1 MSLSIK
7 NRSRVT
13 GATRGLYLLTAAA
26 IAVCAFVAVD
36 LQEAYADS
44 LDAYDAAYA
53 ESQTAGRKLEDAIKK
68 ADKTLDAYTA
78 DSLYA
83 PELHS
88 RLEKQRDKA
97 RGTSKAIARDVSGLS
112 TSEVSE
118 ASEDLSKL
126 ASRWTKLAGEM
137 DRTAAFVRR
146 SAEEKLDV
154 DARESLKKTAEDA
167 RGTLASADGDYSGV
181 VPQDQRDTLR
191 KAINEAGDAVSKLV
205 KHDDAKAKEDA
216 VKAAKAAVDKTI
228 SDYEAQLAEQRR
240 QAEAASAW
248 SGSYGGS
255 YQAGTSGWG
264 GSYSYSQNGHSQGGY
279 SGNGRSGYYVATSCG
294 SNVAECQRNIDGNGS
309 GALNVMTTDDAG
321 TKYYQAH
328 TSSWGASSVNINGQN
343 HALGSWQQAQYVDGK
358 PYGPNDG
365 KSYYQTCG
373 PDGKV
378 YYAPMY

>member
-1 MSLSIK
+1 MDS
-7 NRSRVT
+7 
-13 GATRGLYLLTAAA
+13 TAAS
-26 IAVCAFVAVD
+26 V
-36 LQEAYADS
+36 
-44 LDAYDAAYA
+44 
-53 ESQTAGRKLEDAIKK
+53 RK
-68 ADKTLDAYTA
+68 
-78 DSLYA
+78 
-83 PELHS
+83 
-88 RLEKQRDKA
+88 
-97 RGTSKAIARDVSGLS
+97 
-112 TSEVSE
+112 
-118 ASEDLSKL
+118 
-126 ASRWTKLAGEM
+126 
-137 DRTAAFVRR
+137 

-154 DARESLKKTAEDA
+154 DARESLKKAMEGA

-181 VPQDQRDTLR
+181 VPQDQRDSLR
-191 KAINEAGDAVSKLV
+191 KAINEAEDAVSKSV

-216 VKAAKAAVDKTI
+216 VNAAKAAVDKTI

-248 SGSYGGS
+248 SGSYGSGS
-255 YQAGTSGWG
+255 YGGSSQASTAGWG
-264 GSYSYSQNGHSQGGY
+264 GSGYSQNGYGQSGY
-279 SGNGRSGYYVATSCG
+279 SGNSGYSGSGRSGYYTATSCG

-309 GALNVMTTDDAG
+309 GALNVMTTDVAG

-343 HALGSWQQAQYVDGK
+343 HALGAWQQAQYIDGK

>member
-1 MSLSIK
+1 ML
-7 NRSRVT
+7 
-13 GATRGLYLLTAAA
+13 AAAA
-26 IAVCAFVAVD
+26 ISVCAFVAVD
-36 LQEAYADS
+36 LQEAHADS
-44 LDAYDAAYA
+44 LDAYDVAYA
-53 ESQTAGRKLEDAIKK
+53 ESQTAGKKLKDAVKE
-68 ADKTLDAYTA
+68 ADETLDAYTA

-97 RGTSKAIARDVSGLS
+97 KETSKAIEHDVSGLS

-126 ASRWTKLAGEM
+126 ARRWTRLAKEM
-137 DRTAAFVRR
+137 DRTAASVRR

-154 DARESLKKTAEDA
+154 DARKSLSKTVEGA
-167 RGTLASADGDYSGV
+167 RTTLASADGDYSGV

-191 KAINEAGDAVSKLV
+191 KAIDEAEDAVSKLV
-205 KHDDAKAKEDA
+205 KHDDAKEDS
-216 VKAAKAAVDKTI
+216 VKAAKATVDKTI
-228 SDYEAQLAEQRR
+228 SDYEAALAEQRR

-248 SGSYGGS
+248 SGSYGAGS
-255 YQAGTSGWG
+255 YGGSSQASTTGWG
-264 GSYSYSQNGHSQGGY
+264 GSGQAYSPTYSSTGY
-279 SGNGRSGYYVATSCG
+279 GRSGYYTATSCG
-294 SNVAECQRNIDGNGS
+294 GNVAECQRNIDGNGS
-309 GALNVMTTDDAG
+309 GALNVMTTDGVG

-343 HALGSWQQAQYVDGK
+343 HSLGAWQQAQYIDGK

-365 KSYYQTCG
+365 KTYYQTCG

-378 YYAPMY
+378 YYAPMN

>member
-1 MSLSIK
+1 ML
-7 NRSRVT
+7 
-13 GATRGLYLLTAAA
+13 AAAA
-26 IAVCAFVAVD
+26 ISVCAFVAVD

-53 ESQTAGRKLEDAIKK
+53 ESQTAERKLRDAIRE
-68 ADKTLDAYTA
+68 ADKTLDAYAA

-83 PELHS
+83 PELHG
-88 RLEKQRDKA
+88 RLEKQRDEAKE
-97 RGTSKAIARDVSGLS
+97 TSKTATAYDVSGLS

-126 ASRWTKLAGEM
+126 ARRWTDLAVEM
-137 DRTAAFVRR
+137 DSIADSVQR

-154 DARESLKKTAEDA
+154 DARESLRKAIEAA

-181 VPQDQRDTLR
+181 VPQDQRDSLR
-191 KAINEAGDAVSKLV
+191 KAIDEADDAVSKLV

-216 VKAAKAAVDKTI
+216 VNAAKATVDKTI

-240 QAEAASAW
+240 QAAAASAW

-255 YQAGTSGWG
+255 SQSSSAGWG
-264 GSYSYSQNGHSQGGY
+264 GSGYAYNQNGYGQSGY
-279 SGNGRSGYYVATSCG
+279 SGYGRSGYYTATSCG

-309 GALNVMTTDDAG
+309 GALNVMTTDGVG

-343 HALGSWQQAQYVDGK
+343 HSLGAWQQAQYVDGK